1 VSQLSAKYDG
11 GFTMI
16 YGYAR
21 VSTRGQ
27 AKDGNSLEAQ
37 EHQLKE
43 HGAENIYIESFTG
56 TKMERP
62 ELDKLLN
69 QIQDGDTLIVTKLDR
84 FARSVSQASNL
95 ITMLIDKGVRVN
107 VLNLGVL
114 DNSSVSMLMRNI
126 LLSFA
131 QFERDLIVERTS
143 EGKAIARQRA
153 DFREGRPPK
162 YGKKQIAHALE
173 LLETHSYKQVEEI
186 TGISKSTLIR
196 AKRKLK
202 AEE

>member
-1 VSQLSAKYDG
+1 
-11 GFTMI
+11 MI

-21 VSTRGQ
+21 VSTKGQ

-37 EHQLKE
+37 EKKLKE
-43 HGAENIYIESFTG
+43 NGAEKIFIESFTG
-56 TKMERP
+56 VKMERP
-62 ELDKLLN
+62 ELDKLIN
-69 QIQDGDTLIVTKLDR
+69 RIQDGDTLIVSKLDR

-95 ITMLIDKGVRVN
+95 ITTLIDKGVRVN
-107 VLNLGVL
+107 VLNLGIL
-114 DNSSVSMLMRNI
+114 DNSSVSTLMRNI

-131 QFERDLIVERTS
+131 QFERDMIVERTQ
-143 EGKAIARQRA
+143 EGKTIARLRE

-162 YGKKQIAHALE
+162 YGRKQITHALD

-196 AKRKLK
+196 AKKRLK